1 LTSHAVAAVRY
12 DGSWLILDNR
22 TLEMRRD
29 ADIAGF
35 EPLFVINSE
44 GVKRMTAA
52 APKPANLMVNP
63 SPAAIDLPLSSGWQT
78 TPLLL

>member
-22 TLEMRRD
+22 TLEMRHD

-44 GVKRMTAA
+44 GVNRMTAA
-52 APKPANLMVNP
+52 KPANLMVSA
-63 SPAAIDLPLSSGWQT
+63 SPATVDLPLSSGWPT